1 MESLKWREVTW
12 WTCVSGRRPRPSRRA
27 LQWPPAE
34 SASRAADHWASAAQF
49 VWRCKT
55 LHVRQAR
62 EWSFRLV
69 TRSVNVAA
77 VLDSTFGWGYLWS
90 KVSPKVPWTSRIS
103 SLTWIPNRN
112 GHLPSI
118 LVNFALRRYSGEQK
132 APIAPSAAQFESP
145 RPLHFVW
152 GSTAK
157 TE

>member
-1 MESLKWREVTW
+1 M
-12 WTCVSGRRPRPSRRA
+12 SGRRPRPSRRA

-77 VLDSTFGWGYLWS
+77 VLDSTFWLGIS
-90 KVSPKVPWTSRIS
+90 MEQSVPQGALDLEDQFFDVDPQQEWT
-103 SLTWIPNRN
+103 
-112 GHLPSI
+112 
-118 LVNFALRRYSGEQK
+118 FAVDSGQFCL
-132 APIAPSAAQFESP
+132 APLQ
-145 RPLHFVW
+145 W
-152 GSTAK
+152 
-157 TE
+157 